1 MTKSSFIGYT
11 IDFTSQAKKELQKI
25 DKPDAKKIKQKL
37 DSLTEGAS
45 NLDIKKLEATSEP
58 TYRLRV
64 GDYRIVFEVKHA
76 KITILIINIAHR
88 KEVYRRY

>member
-1 MTKSSFIGYT
+1 MTRSSFYGYK
-11 IDFTSQAKKELQKI
+11 IDFTSQAEKELKKI

-37 DSLTEGAS
+37 ESLIEGAS

-64 GDYRIVFEVKHA
+64 GDYRIVFEVKHTI
-76 KITILIINIAHR
+76 ITILVIGVAHR